1 MKTIL
6 IAVLLVVAT
15 PILVLCQ
22 TNQNDKTA
30 KELMQLERDWVT
42 ASLKRDKA
50 WLERFFAD
58 EFISTHPTSGTIKN
72 KVREI
77 ADTIDETQT
86 PDSMTLGEMK
96 VIVAGKTAIVTGKAF
111 ETGGV
116 HKLAD
121 RNRGYLFTDTF
132 IKRGGRWQ
140 LLASHSSRLPEKD
153 IIKIEK

>member
-1 MKTIL
+1 MKIIL

-30 KELMQLERDWVT
+30 NELMQLERDWVT
-42 ASLKRDKA
+42 ATMKRDKV

-77 ADTIDETQT
+77 ADTIDPTQT
-86 PDSMTLGEMK
+86 PESSTLDNMK
-96 VIVAGKTAIVTGKAF
+96 VIVAGKTAIVTGAAF
-111 ETGGV
+111 EVGGAQ
-116 HKLAD
+116 HLTD
-121 RNRGYLFTDTF
+121 RKRGYLFTDTF
-132 IKRGGRWQ
+132 IRRSGRWQ
-140 LLASHSSRLPEKD
+140 LLASHSSRLPDK
-153 IIKIEK
+153 